1 MFRLLTCYFSLFF
14 LIGCQTKS
22 STEVPVAIG
31 TIDEKNPAGETAL
44 KNDEP
49 LRSVKVTSDPVP
61 QVKPAQGRK
70 FPVKK

>member
-1 MFRLLTCYFSLFF
+1 M
-14 LIGCQTKS
+14 
-22 STEVPVAIG
+22 PVAIG